1 MLDLYFSGTPP
12 DRIAIELK
20 RNPKAIKRRIEQFV
34 SNERDRAVLYVP
46 FKRMVRT
53 SLRLTQNETL
63 LIAAHVRNGVP
74 SKATAH
80 VLQRVVSEVNP
91 DWKRKAEVKTAKT
104 FASSLDLFLA
114 CRYAKLKW
122 QEDLVNPDTYA
133 AMEHEE
139 REYGGGGPVLDYKQ
153 KVNDMPERIVYLAL
167 YLRARLKSLEQDDR
181 LRSLFPKG
189 KQ

>member
-34 SNERDRAVLYVP
+34 SNERGRAVLYVP

-133 AMEHEE
+133 AMEEE
-139 REYGGGGPVLDYKQ
+139 EVEYGGAKSTLAHHQ
-153 KVNDMPERIVYLAL
+153 KPETMPERIQYLAL
-167 YLRARLKSLEQDDR
+167 YLSRRIRDQARDDR
-181 LRSLFPKG
+181 LRQLFPKL
-189 KQ
+189 